1 MMKLKTDKIL
11 TKEAREKNINKKNKD
26 QNEKDN
32 IWKIVIEELNWEQTK
47 LL

>member
-32 IWKIVIEELNWEQTK
+32 IWKIVIEGLNWEQTK

>member
-1 MMKLKTDKIL
+1 MKLKTDKIL

-32 IWKIVIEELNWEQTK
+32 I
-47 LL
+47 

>member
-1 MMKLKTDKIL
+1 MMKLKTNKIL
-11 TKEAREKNINKKNKD
+11 TKGAREKKYKD

-32 IWKIVIEELNWEQTK
+32 IWKIVIGGLNWEQTK